1 MPSQHGFGDDGTKA
15 TRFYKADD
23 GDDQMNENDEDVVH
37 PGIVTKSQKAPD
49 SGRFCNSPPTG
60 LPGAD
65 AQTSPPIISRYSC
78 SVNARQVSDVMLP
91 FDVTERSALATDPS
105 SGASQMAIMS

>member
-15 TRFYKADD
+15 TRFYKAND

-37 PGIVTKSQKAPD
+37 PGIVTRSQKAPD

-60 LPGAD
+60 EQEERHGAAPSACSPSWLSQYRAEPHLFLSENDD
-65 AQTSPPIISRYSC
+65 A
-78 SVNARQVSDVMLP
+78 V
-91 FDVTERSALATDPS
+91 
-105 SGASQMAIMS
+105 

>member
-37 PGIVTKSQKAPD
+37 PGIVTKSQKAQD
-49 SGRFCNSPPTG
+49 SGLFCNSPPTG
-60 LPGAD
+60 PKLSKTRDRAS
-65 AQTSPPIISRYSC
+65 ARTS
-78 SVNARQVSDVMLP
+78 
-91 FDVTERSALATDPS
+91 
-105 SGASQMAIMS
+105 

>member
-60 LPGAD
+60 EACKLH
-65 AQTSPPIISRYSC
+65 Y
-78 SVNARQVSDVMLP
+78 LK
-91 FDVTERSALATDPS
+91 
-105 SGASQMAIMS
+105 

>member
-23 GDDQMNENDEDVVH
+23 GDDQMNENDEDLVH

-60 LPGAD
+60 K
-65 AQTSPPIISRYSC
+65 AQVLRLWWDT
-78 SVNARQVSDVMLP
+78 V
-91 FDVTERSALATDPS
+91 
-105 SGASQMAIMS
+105 

>member
-1 MPSQHGFGDDGTKA
+1 MPSQHGFGDGGTKA

-60 LPGAD
+60 AFGSGIGVLPLH
-65 AQTSPPIISRYSC
+65 SR
-78 SVNARQVSDVMLP
+78 N
-91 FDVTERSALATDPS
+91 
-105 SGASQMAIMS
+105 G